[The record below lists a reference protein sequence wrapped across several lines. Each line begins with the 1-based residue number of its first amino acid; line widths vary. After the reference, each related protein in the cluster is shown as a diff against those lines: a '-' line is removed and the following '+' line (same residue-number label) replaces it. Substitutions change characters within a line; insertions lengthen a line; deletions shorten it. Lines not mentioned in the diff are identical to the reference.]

1 MLESLPQ
8 SIWNELHAAQSKAA
22 RKTNRLRVEVND
34 KSYPVLRMTSEGFAL
49 DLVDAPKLRGLVD
62 LYDGGR
68 HLSQCLIV
76 AASEDGN
83 QMIYEFKRNTAAGDG
98 APLDFERDVDAP
110 IALLGR
116 ALL

>member
-8 SIWNELHAAQSKAA
+8 SIWNELHQAQNKAAQK
-22 RKTNRLRVEVND
+22 RHRLRVEAAGQ
-34 KSYPVLRMTSEGFAL
+34 SYRVLRMTAEGFVL
-49 DLVDAPKLRGLVD
+49 DATDAPNLRGLVD

-76 AASEDGN
+76 AAQEDAGE
-83 QMIYEFKRNTAAGDG
+83 MIYDFKRNTAAGDG
-98 APLDFERDVDAP
+98 APLDFVREADAP

-116 ALL
+116 

>member
-8 SIWNELHAAQSKAA
+8 SIRDEFHAAKKKAA
-22 RKTNRLRVEVND
+22 SKSTRLRVEVGGQ
-34 KSYPVLRMTSEGFAL
+34 SYRIEAMTSTGFAL
-49 DLVDAPKLRGLVD
+49 DLEDAPKLRGLVD
-62 LYDGGR
+62 LYDGSR

-83 QMIYEFKRNTAAGDG
+83 RMIYDFKRNTAANDG
-98 APLDFERDVDAP
+98 APLDFERAEDAP

-116 ALL
+116 